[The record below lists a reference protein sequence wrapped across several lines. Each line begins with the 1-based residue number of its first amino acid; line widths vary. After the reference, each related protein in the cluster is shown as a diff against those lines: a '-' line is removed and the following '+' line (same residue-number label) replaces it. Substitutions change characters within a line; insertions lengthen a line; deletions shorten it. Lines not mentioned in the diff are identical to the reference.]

1 MNNPAPWIILF
12 SPLIAAALITV
23 VTQPFRKSSSYLS
36 VAAVAISFLA
46 SLTVFAGPH
55 QEASINWIDL
65 GVFQVRLG
73 YLIDEF
79 SKMMLLVVS
88 VVGLLIHI
96 YSIGYMK
103 DERGRSRYFA
113 ALSLFMF
120 SMLGIVLANNFIMM
134 FIFWELVG
142 VSSYIL
148 ISHWFTRASAADAG
162 NKAFIVNRLGD
173 FGFMIGIL
181 MVWSASGTV
190 MFEELGPKWSTLGL
204 NPIYINAAAIFIFCG
219 AVGKSAQFPLHVW
232 LPDAM

>member
-1 MNNPAPWIILF
+1 MIPWLVLLAPLV
-12 SPLIAAALITV
+12 SAALIALITS
-23 VTQPFRKSSSYLS
+23 RARRLS
-36 VAAVAISFLA
+36 
-46 SLTVFAGPH
+46 AG
-55 QEASINWIDL
+55 I
-65 GVFQVRLG
+65 
-73 YLIDEF
+73 
-79 SKMMLLVVS
+79 S
-88 VVGLLIHI
+88 VVAVLVSFTCSCIVFSRSETGAAEIPWIEFHGILRVPIGFVLDSLSKTMLVLVTGVGALIHI
-96 YSIGYMK
+96 YSLGYMRDDSGK
-103 DERGRSRYFA
+103 SRYFA
-113 ALSLFMF
+113 ALSFFMF

-148 ISHWFTRASAADAG
+148 ISHWFTLASAADAG

-219 AVGKSAQFPLHVW
+219 
-232 LPDAM
+232 